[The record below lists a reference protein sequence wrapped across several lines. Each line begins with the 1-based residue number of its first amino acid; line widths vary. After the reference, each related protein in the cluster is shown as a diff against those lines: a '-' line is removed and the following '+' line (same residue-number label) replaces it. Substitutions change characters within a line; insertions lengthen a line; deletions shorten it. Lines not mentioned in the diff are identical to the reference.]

1 MDVDPERLD
10 HDIDQQPWRYR
21 HPTESGRERTY
32 SGYVTNAGGS
42 EGARLR
48 RKLADAVRSLL
59 AWAAADTGTDT
70 TTGNSSPEGKPDD
83 DRADP

>member
-1 MDVDPERLD
+1 MDVAPERPD
-10 HDIDQQPWRYR
+10 HDTDQQPWRYH

-32 SGYVTNAGGS
+32 SGYVANVGGS

-48 RKLADAVRSLL
+48 RKLVDAVRSLI
-59 AWAAADTGTDT
+59 AWAAADTG
-70 TTGNSSPEGKPDD
+70 TGNSSPEGKPDD